1 MAKFLDA
8 TGLAYFFNGLKA
20 KYISGLSV
28 NGRTITYTKGDGT
41 TGSINTQ
48 DTNTV
53 YTAGAG
59 ISLSGTVFSNSGVRA
74 VTAGNSNNQI
84 SVNTG
89 GDTSTITINNVANAT
104 TATTATTATK
114 LGSSTVGSGVRAIY
128 LNAGTATASN
138 STVGDSTTPVYLKA
152 GTITAC
158 DASIGSG
165 WTVSEGSAGWARENS
180 TGFTIQWGNG
190 DAFWAAGNSYATPQ
204 NRNNQTIT
212 FPRAFTSV
220 YFICASYSIENT
232 GKGLHAVGLPQD
244 ITNSNF
250 LLRTI
255 TEADG
260 GGDTVHPHWIAFG
273 IS

>member
-59 ISLSGTVFSNSGVRA
+59 IGLSGTVFSNAGVRA

-89 GDTSTITINNVANAT
+89 GDTSTITINNVAN
-104 TATTATTATK
+104 ATTATTATK

-158 DASIGSG
+158 NASIGSG

-180 TGFTIQWGNG
+180 TGFTIQWWVGNT
-190 DAFWAAGNSYATPQ
+190 DATYRSIN
-204 NRNNQTIT
+204 
-212 FPRAFTSV
+212 FPRSFSTLYYANVIATSNCETFVTSV
-220 YFICASYSIENT
+220 INTSISFTLCN
-232 GKGLHAVGLPQD
+232 GYNDDRWSGSQPCRLYACGL
-244 ITNSNF
+244 T
-250 LLRTI
+250 
-255 TEADG
+255 
-260 GGDTVHPHWIAFG
+260 
-273 IS
+273 

>member
-59 ISLSGTVFSNSGVRA
+59 IGLSGTVFSNAGVRA

-89 GDTSTITINNVANAT
+89 GDTSTITINNVAN
-104 TATTATTATK
+104 ATTATTATK

-180 TGFTIQWGNG
+180 TGFTIQWWVGNT
-190 DAFWAAGNSYATPQ
+190 DATYRSIN
-204 NRNNQTIT
+204 
-212 FPRAFTSV
+212 FPRSFSTLYYANVIATSNCETFVTSV
-220 YFICASYSIENT
+220 SNT
-232 GKGLHAVGLPQD
+232 GISFTLCNGYNDDRWSGSQPCRLYACGL
-244 ITNSNF
+244 T
-250 LLRTI
+250 
-255 TEADG
+255 
-260 GGDTVHPHWIAFG
+260 
-273 IS
+273 

>member
-59 ISLSGTVFSNSGVRA
+59 IGLSGTVFSNAGVRA

-89 GDTSTITINNVANAT
+89 GDTSTITINNVAN
-104 TATTATTATK
+104 ATTATTATK

>member
-59 ISLSGTVFSNSGVRA
+59 IGLSGTVFSNAGVRA

-89 GDTSTITINNVANAT
+89 GDTSTITINNVAN
-104 TATTATTATK
+104 ATTATTATK

-180 TGFTIQWGNG
+180 TGFTIQWWVGNT
-190 DAFWAAGNSYATPQ
+190 DATYRSIN
-204 NRNNQTIT
+204 
-212 FPRAFTSV
+212 FPRSFSTLYYANVIATSNCETFVTGVSNTSISFTLCSG
-220 YFICASYSIENT
+220 YNDDRWSGSQPCRLYAC
-232 GKGLHAVGLPQD
+232 GL
-244 ITNSNF
+244 T
-250 LLRTI
+250 
-255 TEADG
+255 
-260 GGDTVHPHWIAFG
+260 
-273 IS
+273 

>member
-59 ISLSGTVFSNSGVRA
+59 ISLSGTVFSNAGVRA

-89 GDTSTITINNVANAT
+89 GDTSTITINNVAN
-104 TATTATTATK
+104 ATTATTATK

-180 TGFTIQWGNG
+180 TGFTIQWWVGNT
-190 DAFWAAGNSYATPQ
+190 DATYRSIN
-204 NRNNQTIT
+204 
-212 FPRAFTSV
+212 FPRSFSTLYYANVIATSNCETFVTSV
-220 YFICASYSIENT
+220 SNTSISFTLCN
-232 GKGLHAVGLPQD
+232 GYNDDRWSGSQPCRLYACGL
-244 ITNSNF
+244 T
-250 LLRTI
+250 
-255 TEADG
+255 
-260 GGDTVHPHWIAFG
+260 
-273 IS
+273 